1 MPYRKQ
7 EPTYSGSATRFYEH
21 LAACRPILSSRGFH
35 ELLSKEPLLKLV
47 TGGEDA
53 AREVEL
59 LKSKG
64 FRDGFEELRWR
75 ASQEGT
81 WLVRARALVAAATR
95 AIEGRTAGI
104 CGIGSARERPP
115 GVHWCSAMK
124 VVTVHR
130 GARDSYQVARALQEA
145 GLLERLVTDIYW
157 PADRGWA
164 RRIESGLP
172 RRVSAALSCR
182 HAAGVPADAV
192 TSCRLSGVSSLM
204 ASKAPWLP
212 DRWEREAVRWCDRS
226 LGRRAGRIA
235 TRKNAALLSYSYYAH
250 SAFSH
255 YEGDGPRILFQLHP
269 HAASVRS
276 ILWRERELHPDCA
289 SSLDQEWELA
299 LPETDLRRLVE
310 EAAMAQ
316 HWIVAS
322 SYTKRTLTDAGV
334 PAERIAVI
342 PYGIDLNR
350 FSPRREEHGSRGPL
364 RLLFVG
370 TLGQRKGIKYL
381 VQAVEMLPPG
391 SVELTVCGRP
401 VDDLALFRQS
411 RARIHLHPSIG
422 AARPAGGV
430 PVGGCVCVSVPG
442 GRFRARSP
450 GGHGERPSHCQHRAH
465 GGAGSH
471 PAWPGGLHR
480 PGRERLPPGGNHREF
495 PATARERP
503 HDGRSRAESRG
514 MLHLAELSPGSGEI
528 RRRRSRSRGCC
539 ESQVMFIALIWAVVI
554 ILGVAI
560 WYAYAG
566 SGDVFHP
573 LMLTGPMMAFI
584 YAWMPY
590 KLDSIGGLAGFFQR
604 DQLDYI
610 QQINLCGVACF
621 VLGCLSVGARRRP
634 AVSGA
639 GSLAG
644 DPGALRHHHGLH
656 RDGLLGG
663 GRHSWHGRRSD
674 GLHEGLGRQRLYT
687 GRVAAGLP
695 GVSTDSRGQRA
706 AGIPFSVRLPD
717 GSLYR
722 AVMKVTVFTLDTP

>member
-1 MPYRKQ
+1 
-7 EPTYSGSATRFYEH
+7 
-21 LAACRPILSSRGFH
+21 
-35 ELLSKEPLLKLV
+35 
-47 TGGEDA
+47 
-53 AREVEL
+53 
-59 LKSKG
+59 
-64 FRDGFEELRWR
+64 
-75 ASQEGT
+75 
-81 WLVRARALVAAATR
+81 
-95 AIEGRTAGI
+95 
-104 CGIGSARERPP
+104 
-115 GVHWCSAMK
+115 MK

-172 RRVSAALSCR
+172 RRVSAALCCR

-192 TSCRLSGVSSLM
+192 TSCRLSGVSSLL

-255 YEGDGPRILFQLHP
+255 YEGKGPRILFQLHP

-350 FSPRREEHGSRGPL
+350 FSPKREEHSSRGPL

-401 VDDLALFRQS
+401 VDDMALFRQS

-422 AARPAGGV
+422 AAGLLEAYRSADVFVFPSLAEGFAHVLLEAMASGL
-430 PVGGCVCVSVPG
+430 PIVSTARTAAPDLIRH
-442 GRFRARSP
+442 GRE
-450 GGHGERPSHCQHRAH
+450 GYIVE
-465 GGAGSH
+465 AGSASH
-471 PAWPGGLHR
+471 LAATLENFLRR
-480 PGRERLPPGGNHREF
+480 PESVRTMGE
-495 PATARERP
+495 AA
-503 HDGRSRAESRG
+503 RSRAECFTWQSFRREVAKYVG
-514 MLHLAELSPGSGEI
+514 GVLHREGAASPKS
-528 RRRRSRSRGCC
+528 
-539 ESQVMFIALIWAVVI
+539 
-554 ILGVAI
+554 
-560 WYAYAG
+560 
-566 SGDVFHP
+566 
-573 LMLTGPMMAFI
+573 
-584 YAWMPY
+584 
-590 KLDSIGGLAGFFQR
+590 
-604 DQLDYI
+604 
-610 QQINLCGVACF
+610 
-621 VLGCLSVGARRRP
+621 CLSR
-634 AVSGA
+634 
-639 GSLAG
+639 
-644 DPGALRHHHGLH
+644 
-656 RDGLLGG
+656 
-663 GRHSWHGRRSD
+663 
-674 GLHEGLGRQRLYT
+674 
-687 GRVAAGLP
+687 
-695 GVSTDSRGQRA
+695 
-706 AGIPFSVRLPD
+706 
-717 GSLYR
+717 
-722 AVMKVTVFTLDTP
+722 